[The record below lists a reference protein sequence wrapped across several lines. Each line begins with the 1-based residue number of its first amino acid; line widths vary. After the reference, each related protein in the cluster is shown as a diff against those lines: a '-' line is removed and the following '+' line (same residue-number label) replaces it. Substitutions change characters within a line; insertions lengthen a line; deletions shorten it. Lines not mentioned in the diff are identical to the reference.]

1 MNIKVAIRV
10 RPFNQRE
17 LDLKSELCVDMTPT
31 QTHILKQG
39 GGIERTFTYDH
50 CFWSH
55 DSYKSDSKGYH
66 LPADKTSKYCDQEKV
81 YNTLG
86 KEILTNAINGY
97 HCCLFAYG
105 QTGAGKSYSI
115 FGYDE
120 NKGIVPKICTQ
131 LVDGST
137 LIQNDKHTFS
147 LTISMLEIY
156 NEKIQDLLIPVAKRP
171 KGGLKIRENAKLGVF
186 VEDLTKSEVISY
198 AEIEAVI
205 EMGNK
210 NKTLGSTLMNATSSR
225 AHTIIT
231 LELIQKEVGLVKTTQ
246 KESVIN
252 LVDLAG
258 SEKVG
263 KTEAKG
269 DRLKEACS
277 INKSLT
283 VLGIVIHQ
291 LYKKSTGE
299 KITISYRDSALTR
312 ILQNALGGNSK
323 TTMICAISPARDNIE
338 ETLST
343 LRYADQAKKIKLNAK
358 VNESE
363 TDKLIRELMEEN
375 EKLKA
380 MLADL
385 KTNKDKMAVDDISNQ
400 IRELESVI
408 QYRTTIFNPSQI
420 KIDHKNT
427 SLNNNQKNK
436 DKSEALQKNPHI
448 YNLNED
454 PLLNKKIIY
463 DFKETP
469 FLSIG
474 RQSDNDLAIEMNS
487 DTEKKVILN
496 GVGIIEDHA
505 RLIFIDNKLT
515 IIAADYDAACNT
527 FINGESL
534 ENYEKDG
541 SGFIR
546 YLSDLDRVIFGTS
559 STFLVRLPNK
569 FGNISDEKKTNGRE
583 IDWEF
588 CQMEKFKKQEKE
600 ERDRIQEV
608 YEEKEMALKDME
620 AQLKQTF
627 DKEKKDFELK
637 MESQRME
644 YERAIAAMQKSL
656 EEKEAEKQE
665 SQLWLEQETLEAFKQ
680 MQNEQKA
687 KELEYQI
694 RVNALHTE
702 TQLVK
707 QIQIINT
714 NLEKRLINYYHKIKE
729 ANYIAQE
736 LNRNVEFVPFVAS
749 LNLLSTLNQKAVT
762 PDLIVNVKLINYEE
776 GWVNYWGLE
785 KFDNRLILFRDALEY
800 FFSHNK
806 ISYDEQ
812 NDPFWDPEEF
822 FLYGQAF
829 CLAKSVLYKFEIT
842 HKVGILGYEG
852 DIGYAIVQLMPLDDD
867 GSEIDDENSDIVIK
881 NPDDLIR
888 RNLSCHFRVH
898 IQRLVLYNISNIKGK
913 NGYLNF
919 EVQTSAD
926 TEDFSTP
933 PFKIH
938 EAETL
943 VNFWQVVKIPTVTP
957 DLIDFYLHKNIQF
970 RLFVDKID
978 QVPCKGKNPPPV
990 IFKEKMYVDLN
1001 KELQGRESFDPSLLK
1016 KVNFRKTNLKRATNL
1031 RQTNLFQEKS
1041 SSANI
1046 CSVM

>member
-10 RPFNQRE
+10 RPFNHRE
-17 LDLKSELCVDMTPT
+17 LDMRSELCVDMTST

-55 DSYKSDSKGYH
+55 DSFKSDSKGYH
-66 LPADKTSKYCDQEKV
+66 YPADKSSKYCDQEKI
-81 YNTLG
+81 YNVLG
-86 KEILTNAINGY
+86 KEILSNAINGY

-115 FGYDE
+115 FGYEE
-120 NKGIVPKICTQ
+120 NKGIVPKICNQ
-131 LVDGST
+131 LLDGSI
-137 LIQNDKHTFS
+137 LMQNDKHTFS
-147 LTISMLEIY
+147 VTVSMLEIY

-171 KGGLKIRENAKLGVF
+171 KGGLKVRENAKLGVF
-186 VEDLTKSEVISY
+186 VEDLTKREVNSY

-205 EMGNK
+205 EEGNK
-210 NKTLGSTLMNATSSR
+210 HKTLGATLMNATSSR

-231 LELIQKEVGLVKTTQ
+231 LELIQKEVGLIKTTQ

-291 LYKKSTGE
+291 LYKKSEGE
-299 KITISYRDSALTR
+299 KVIISYRDSALTR

-323 TTMICAISPARDNIE
+323 TTMICAISPARDNVE

-385 KTNKDKMAVDDISNQ
+385 QKNKDKTAVDDISNQ
-400 IRELESVI
+400 IRELENVI
-408 QYRTTIFNPSQI
+408 QYRTTIFNPSLI
-420 KIDHKNT
+420 KIDHKKT
-427 SLNNNQKNK
+427 SLSNMPKKK
-436 DKSEALQKNPHI
+436 DKTESLQKNPHM

-474 RQSDNDLAIEMNS
+474 RQSDNDLEAEMS
-487 DTEKKVILN
+487 SESEKKVILN

-515 IIAADYDAACNT
+515 IIAADYDAASNT

-546 YLSDLDRVIFGTS
+546 YLNDLDRVIFGTS
-559 STFLVRLPNK
+559 STFLIRLPNK
-569 FGNISDEKKTNGRE
+569 FGTISEEKKANGKE

-608 YEEKEMALKDME
+608 YEEKEMALKEME
-620 AQLKQTF
+620 SQLKQTF
-627 DKEKKDFELK
+627 DKEKYEFEKK
-637 MESQRME
+637 MESQKHE
-644 YERAIAAMQKSL
+644 YERVIAEMQRSL
-656 EEKEAEKQE
+656 EEKEVEKQE
-665 SQLWLEQETLEAFKQ
+665 SQIMLELEALEAFKQ
-680 MQNEQKA
+680 MQNEQKTR
-687 KELEYQI
+687 ELEYQV
-694 RVNALHTE
+694 RMNALHKE
-702 TQLVK
+702 SQLLK
-707 QIQIINT
+707 QIQVINT

-736 LNRNVEFVPFVAS
+736 LNRNIEFVPFVAS
-749 LNLLSTLNQKAVT
+749 LNLLSSLNQKAVT
-762 PDLIVNVKLINYEE
+762 PDLIVNVKVINYEE
-776 GWVNYWGLE
+776 GWVNYWSLE
-785 KFDNRLILFRDALEY
+785 KFDNRLILCREALEY

-829 CLAKSVLYKFEIT
+829 CLAKSILYKFEIT
-842 HKVGILGYEG
+842 HRVGILGYEG
-852 DIGYAIVQLMPLDDD
+852 DIGYTTVQLMPLDDE
-867 GSEIDDENSDIVIK
+867 GKEIDDENSDIVIK
-881 NPDDLIR
+881 DPQDLVR
-888 RNLSCHFRVH
+888 NNLSCHYRVF
-898 IQRLVLYNISNIKGK
+898 IQKLVIHDITNIKGK
-913 NGYLNF
+913 NCYLNF
-919 EVQTSAD
+919 EVQTSTD

-933 PFKIH
+933 TFKIQNI
-938 EAETL
+938 ETP
-943 VNFWQVVKIPTVTP
+943 VNFWYTIKIPRVTP
-957 DLIDFYLHKNIQF
+957 EVIDFYLHKNIQF
-970 RLFVDKID
+970 KLFVDQID

-990 IFKEKMYVDLN
+990 IFKEKMYLDLN

-1016 KVNFRKTNLKRATNL
+1016 KLHIKKTNLKRATNL
-1031 RQTNLFQEKS
+1031 RQTNLFQEKA

>member
-17 LDLKSELCVDMTPT
+17 LDMRSELCVDMTST
-31 QTHILKQG
+31 QTHVLKQG
-39 GGIERTFTYDH
+39 GGIDRSFTFDH

-55 DSYKSDSKGYH
+55 DSFKSDSKGYH
-66 LPADKTSKYCDQEKV
+66 HPLDKSSKYCDQEKV
-81 YNTLG
+81 YSILG
-86 KEILTNAINGY
+86 KDILNNAIGGY

-115 FGYDE
+115 FGYEE
-120 NKGIVPKICTQ
+120 NKGIVPQICSQ
-131 LVDGST
+131 LLDGSI
-137 LIQNDKHTFS
+137 LMQNDKHTFS
-147 LTISMLEIY
+147 LTVSMLEIY

-171 KGGLKIRENAKLGVF
+171 KSGLKVRENAKLGVF
-186 VEDLTKSEVISY
+186 VEDLTKREVTSY
-198 AEIEAVI
+198 EEIESVI
-205 EMGNK
+205 ELGNK
-210 NKTLGSTLMNATSSR
+210 HKSLGATLMNATSSR

-231 LELIQKEVGLVKTTQ
+231 LELIQKEVGLIKTTQ

-291 LYKKSTGE
+291 LYKKSEGE
-299 KITISYRDSALTR
+299 KLIVSYRDSSLTR

-343 LRYADQAKKIKLNAK
+343 LRYADQAKRIKLNAK

-363 TDKLIRELMEEN
+363 SDKLIRELMEEN

-380 MLADL
+380 MLAEL
-385 KTNKDKMAVDDISNQ
+385 QANKDKIAVDDISNQ

-420 KIDHKNT
+420 RIENKKT
-427 SLNNNQKNK
+427 SLSGSRIK
-436 DKSEALQKNPHI
+436 DKSESLQKNPHM

-463 DFKETP
+463 DFKDTP

-474 RQSDNDLAIEMNS
+474 RQGDNNLEAEMAS
-487 DTEKKVILN
+487 ETEKKIILN

-515 IIAADYDAACNT
+515 IIAADNDAACST

-534 ENYEKDG
+534 EKYEKGD

-559 STFLVRLPNK
+559 STFLIRLPNK
-569 FGNISDEKKTNGRE
+569 YGVISDEKKVHGKE

-588 CQMEKFKKQEKE
+588 CQMEKFKKQEKD
-600 ERDRIQEV
+600 ERDRIQEI
-608 YEEKEMALKDME
+608 YEEKEMALKEMESQLKESFKKEKFEYEQKME
-620 AQLKQTF
+620 AQK
-627 DKEKKDFELK
+627 
-637 MESQRME
+637 SE
-644 YERAIAAMQKSL
+644 YERLIADMQKNL
-656 EEKEAEKQE
+656 EEKEAENQE
-665 SQLWLEQETLEAFKQ
+665 SQIMLELETLEALKQ
-680 MQNEQKA
+680 MQNEQKTR
-687 KELEYQI
+687 EMEYQV
-694 RVNALHTE
+694 RMNALHKE
-702 TQLVK
+702 SQLLK
-707 QIQIINT
+707 QIQTINS

-729 ANYIAQE
+729 ANYISQE
-736 LNRNVEFVPFVAS
+736 LNRNVEFLPFVAS
-749 LNLLSTLNQKAVT
+749 LNLLSSLNQKTAT
-762 PDLIVNVKLINYEE
+762 PDLIVNVKVINYEE
-776 GWVNYWGLE
+776 GWVNYWSLE
-785 KFDNRLILFRDALEY
+785 KFDNRLILCREALEY

-829 CLAKSVLYKFEIT
+829 CLAKSVLFKFEIT

-852 DIGYAIVQLMPLDDD
+852 DTGYAVVQLMPLDEE
-867 GSEIDDENSDIVIK
+867 GKEIDDENPDIVIK
-881 NPDDLIR
+881 DPKDLVQH
-888 RNLSCHFRVH
+888 NLGCNYRLL
-898 IQRLVLYNISNIKGK
+898 IQKLVIHDVSNIKGK
-913 NGYLNF
+913 NGYLSF
-919 EVQTSAD
+919 EVQTSTD
-926 TEDFSTP
+926 IEEFTTPTFS
-933 PFKIH
+933 IQDS
-938 EAETL
+938 ETTL
-943 VNFWQVVKIPTVTP
+943 NYWQSIKIPTATP
-957 DLIDFYLHKNIQF
+957 EVIDFYMHRNIQF
-970 RLFVDKID
+970 KFFVDKID

-990 IFKEKMYVDLN
+990 ILKEKMYVDLN
-1001 KELQGRESFDPSLLK
+1001 KELQGRESFDPNLLK
-1016 KVNFRKTNLKRATNL
+1016 KICTKKTTLNRATHF
-1031 RQTNLFQEKS
+1031 RQTNLFQEKG